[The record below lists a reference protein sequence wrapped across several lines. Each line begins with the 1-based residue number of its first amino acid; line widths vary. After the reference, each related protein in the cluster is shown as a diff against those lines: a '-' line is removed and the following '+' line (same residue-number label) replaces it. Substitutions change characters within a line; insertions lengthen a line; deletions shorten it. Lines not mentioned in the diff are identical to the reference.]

1 MQIYTWVDEV
11 PLSRPKR
18 NITRDFSD
26 GVLMAEVVH
35 HFFPRDV
42 DVKNYSAANS
52 VRQKLYNWQTLI
64 HKVRSRRA
72 IVGGALPGAAPPPLP
87 TLSKRR
93 RGPPPR
99 SLTRSRRS
107 RTPPPHS
114 RAHAPQ
120 VFRKIAFP
128 VEKSEV
134 DAIVA
139 CKPGAIESLLLRLQD
154 FIAMHRQRISEA
166 GGVEWAHA
174 AGAGGGGGGGGG
186 GGVYAGAGGARQQS
200 VGAPSAEEAARAAA
214 DAELLAEKDKEI
226 AELTEHVEIL
236 ELKVKKLEQL
246 VRLKDSRIA
255 TLSSRVSGAQP

>member
-1 MQIYTWVDEV
+1 
-11 PLSRPKR
+11 LSRPKR

-26 GVLMAEVVH
+26 GVLMAEVMH

-64 HKVRSRRA
+64 HKV
-72 IVGGALPGAAPPPLP
+72 
-87 TLSKRR
+87 
-93 RGPPPR
+93 
-99 SLTRSRRS
+99 
-107 RTPPPHS
+107 
-114 RAHAPQ
+114 
-120 VFRKIAFP
+120 FRKLSFP
-128 VEKSEV
+128 AEKSEV

-139 CKPGAIESLLLRLQD
+139 CKPGAIESLLVRLQD
-154 FIAMHRQRISEA
+154 FIALHRQRVSES

-174 AGAGGGGGGGGG
+174 AGSGGGGGGGSGRGVYAGGGGGGF
-186 GGVYAGAGGARQQS
+186 GARQQS
-200 VGAPSAEEAARAAA
+200 AGGPSAEEAARAAE

-236 ELKVKKLEQL
+236 ELKVKKLEQVRQGKGRRAASRLLFFFASYLMHTPFPRPHKNKPQL

-255 TLSSRVSGAQP
+255 TLSSRIAQP